1 MLVYIGL
8 TVLFSAVLLFA
19 VVEVMNIFDTSP
31 TEDERCRGG
40 HDF

>member
-1 MLVYIGL
+1 MLAYIGL
-8 TVLFSAVLLFA
+8 IVLFSVMLLFA
-19 VVEVMNIFDTSP
+19 VVEVVNIFDTSP

>member
-1 MLVYIGL
+1 MFAYISL
-8 TVLFSAVLLFA
+8 TVLFSVVLLLV
-19 VVEVMNIFDTSP
+19 VVEVMNILDPSP